1 MDVHDIEEL
10 AINSDYVLRSKIVTW
25 NHPIEILSKMHFD
38 EEMEKSDSIGNGQL
52 VVVKFSAEWCGPCKQ
67 IEPIYYAIAKNAISV
82 KFLVVDVDEC
92 EAIAKTI

>member
-25 NHPIEILSKMHFD
+25 NHPIEILSKTHFD

-67 IEPIYYAIAKNAISV
+67 IEPIYYAIAKMRYQSS
-82 KFLVVDVDEC
+82 F
-92 EAIAKTI
+92 